1 VSGKVR
7 AAAFAAAVV
16 AAGLAVAGD
25 VNAFAAQGQE
35 PVAATPTPLDGTY
48 RVDVLGSRGTFDG
61 QPHPHGDAVR
71 WYSIRSTCTEVRCT
85 AQATQLD
92 AADLHLRHPL
102 GHDLEF
108 TFERGRWMGTPF
120 TDTSP
125 CLALPEAE
133 VPLSVTWVLSPEPDG
148 TLIGTRAITELDR
161 GPGVCG
167 GGGGVHEDP
176 LVLTRVDAANGKGRE
191 PA

>member
-1 VSGKVR
+1 MSGKVR

-71 WYSIRSTCTEVRCT
+71 WYSIRSTCTAARCT
-85 AQATQLD
+85 AHATQLD

-102 GHDLEF
+102 GRDLEF
-108 TFERGRWMGTPF
+108 TFERGRWVGTPF

-176 LVLTRVDAANGKGRE
+176 LVLTRVDAANGNGRE